1 MGIVSRLK
9 KESFSLA
16 DVYNAENELV
26 RLFPKNKNIK
36 AKVRQQLQI
45 LRDKGWLSF
54 LGNGRYAINPLHDSF
69 VS

>member
-1 MGIVSRLK
+1 MSN
-9 KESFSLA
+9 
-16 DVYNAENELV
+16 VYNAENELV
-26 RLFPKNKNIK
+26 RLFPNNKNIK